1 MSRAR
6 NLAAVALAAA
16 IAFGVSGCTSEHE
29 VTEAELERYMRSD
42 RPFEVD
48 GKPFSGRLVYRE
60 NDKVRVTLEL
70 EDGYPHGVI
79 EAFHDNGER
88 ANRAEQAWDSER
100 NRVVLDGESVE
111 WNKDGVMVQ
120 RRRAKKGVDQ
130 RLERW
135 CGDGDRRETI
145 EYKDG
150 KQHKREAWDCG
161 TGKQV
166 AEEHFD
172 GQGRRHGEHKAWSSD
187 GTLVASSRYAAGEPD
202 GLQQEWHPDG
212 KPKLKASFDNGVPTG
227 RLERWNEAGELI
239 EAGAH
244 GADGAKTGLWLQAHG
259 GTPSQVHYGPDGFIS
274 PEVTAVY
281 VRALT
286 SRPDAKAV
294 SFLLDE
300 GQVKVGDALPAS
312 YSGNASASSFRFPVS
327 QWTYSIVVAAP
338 SMLQLLVDRGAD
350 INQADSE
357 GTTRLLRCA
366 GRFSAERNRYD
377 DPCRPDE
384 LETIIALGGKADA
397 TDRKGR
403 GALNR
408 LVDISKSAERNW
420 GRPDVAAREARVA
433 ALQLLA
439 KAGADPNA
447 ADADGYTPLVR
458 ALKAR
463 RPDLVRALIAAGARA
478 DTAGPEGSR
487 AVHWLFLEDSRRYDI
502 NEAFVN
508 ETLPMLVAAGAD
520 PKAPMEWDGS
530 QVTLREL
537 AARHALVDMVNVLDN
552 AAR

>member
-1 MSRAR
+1 MSSGR

-16 IAFGVSGCTSEHE
+16 IVFGVSGCTSEHD
-29 VTEAELERYMRSD
+29 VSEAEFNRYMRSD
-42 RPFEVD
+42 GPFEVD
-48 GKPFSGRLVYRE
+48 GKPFSGRLIYRE
-60 NDKVRVTLEL
+60 NDKVRLTLEL
-70 EDGYPHGVI
+70 EDGYPDGVI

-88 ANRAEQAWDSER
+88 ASRADQAWDSER
-100 NRVVLDGESVE
+100 NRAVFDGESIK
-111 WNKDGVMVQ
+111 WNIDGVMVE
-120 RRRAKKGVDQ
+120 RKRAKKGVDQ

-135 CGDGDRRETI
+135 CDDGDRRETI

-150 KQHKREAWDCG
+150 EQHEREAWDCE

-172 GQGRRHGEHKAWSSD
+172 SEGRRHGEHKTWSAD
-187 GTLVASSRYAAGEPD
+187 GTLVASRHYVAGDFD
-202 GLQQEWHPDG
+202 GLQQEWHTDG
-212 KPKLKASFDNGVPTG
+212 KPSFKASFDKGVATG
-227 RLERWNEAGELI
+227 RLERWNEAGVLI
-239 EAGAH
+239 ESGAYR
-244 GADGAKTGLWLQAHG
+244 ADGAKTGLWLQGHG
-259 GTPSQVHYGPDGFIS
+259 DTPDQVHYGPDGFIS
-274 PEVTAVY
+274 PEVAQVY

-300 GQVKVGDALPAS
+300 GQVKVGDALPSS
-312 YSGNASASSFRFPVS
+312 YSGNASASRFSFPVS
-327 QWTYSIVVAAP
+327 HWTYPVIVAAP

-384 LETIIALGGKADA
+384 LDTIIALGGKADI

-420 GRPDVAAREARVA
+420 SRHDVPAREARVA
-433 ALQLLA
+433 ALELLA
-439 KAGADPNA
+439 KAGANPNA

-478 DTAGPEGSR
+478 DTAGPDGSQ
-487 AVHWLFLEDSRRYDI
+487 AVHWLFLEEPKRYDI
-502 NEAFVN
+502 DEAFVN
-508 ETLPMLVAAGAD
+508 EMLPVLVAAGAD
-520 PKAPMEWDGS
+520 PKAPMDWNDN
-530 QVTLREL
+530 QVTLRDL
-537 AARHALVDMVNVLDN
+537 AARHALVDLVRTIDT
-552 AAR
+552 AKR